1 MFSKTLKFTSLGLG
15 LALIMGCQQQ
25 GASQAVAGANATKPP
40 PADIQ
45 RPPMSARQYAQQNQ
59 NQAAQTV
66 ITVHLAQEKAEASLV
81 AVELGENQA
90 LYALPQPVL
99 TQADIRQVT
108 PVTAQDGSTFI
119 MFELAPQGRAKLS
132 NVSTQ
137 AKGHYFLVSA
147 QGQLVS
153 VAQITEPMTDGKL
166 LISTNGN
173 EHTRQIIQLLR

>member
-1 MFSKTLKFTSLGLG
+1 MLNKAFKLTSLGLG
-15 LALIMGCQQQ
+15 LALMLGCQQQ
-25 GASQAVAGANATKPP
+25 GTSQALMGANATQPP

-45 RPPMSARQYAQQNQ
+45 RPPVSARQYAQQTQ
-59 NQAAQTV
+59 NQAPQTI
-66 ITVHLAQEKAEASLV
+66 ITVHLAQQKAEASLV
-81 AVELGENQA
+81 AVELGDNQA

-119 MFELAPQGRAKLS
+119 MFELGPQGRAKLS

-166 LISTNGN
+166 LINTNGN
-173 EHTRQIIQLLR
+173 EHTRQIVELLR